1 MYTIFIIDFVSFL
14 LLGAAFYLLWR
25 ERARFYSL
33 KPLLP
38 AIVFLSVGHACDMLL
53 EHPNL
58 QAEAIIGLSR
68 GSLEQLFATI
78 SNITDVVGI
87 AFLIYGFISIIKH
100 ERVEEKHIQDLE
112 RMLPLC
118 ASCKKYRTEDGKW
131 MPIENYLLGLGG
143 ARLTHGICPECTTK
157 LYGDILDRKSG

>member
-1 MYTIFIIDFVSFL
+1 MSGREAKRVLS
-14 LLGAAFYLLWR
+14 GAGSLVAMMALAMSSSSAF
-25 ERARFYSL
+25 AQ
-33 KPLLP
+33 
-38 AIVFLSVGHACDMLL
+38 SVDY
-53 EHPNL
+53 
-58 QAEAIIGLSR
+58 